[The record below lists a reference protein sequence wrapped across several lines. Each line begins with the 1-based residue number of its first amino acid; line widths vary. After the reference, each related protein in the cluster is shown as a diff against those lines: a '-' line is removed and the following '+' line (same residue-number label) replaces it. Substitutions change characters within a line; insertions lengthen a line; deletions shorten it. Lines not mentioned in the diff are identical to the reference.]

1 MDPIEKGDFPACY
14 VSLLE
19 GNSFFFFSTTKSHEF
34 LKVIFA
40 WLRADE
46 RVILHA
52 ARALVYAYTYI
63 CMRIVYMNMLLQ
75 EKKLRYTCGCTH
87 TQACVLVS
95 NKNVE

>member
-14 VSLLE
+14 VGVGG
-19 GNSFFFFSTTKSHEF
+19 GNSAFFFFFSTTKSHEF

-46 RVILHA
+46 RVIFHA

-75 EKKLRYTCGCTH
+75 EKKLRYTCGCTQ
-87 TQACVLVS
+87 TSVCS
-95 NKNVE
+95 CIK